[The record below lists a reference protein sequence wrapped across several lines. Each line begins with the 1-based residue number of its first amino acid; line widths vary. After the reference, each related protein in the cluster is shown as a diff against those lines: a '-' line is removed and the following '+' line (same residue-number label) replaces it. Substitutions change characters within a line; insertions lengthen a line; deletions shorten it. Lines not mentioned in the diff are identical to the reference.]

1 MVQSEIH
8 IAIIIGS
15 VREGRQTD
23 KIAYYLHNQLSLQVD
38 TQAQLWDLA
47 EEPLPI
53 LTQKW
58 RKIESPPTVFPRM
71 SNFLD
76 QADGIIFCSPEYHG
90 SYTGVL
96 KNAVDHFWNEFKRK
110 PIGVVSTGSGY
121 YGGLN
126 ASSEMQ
132 QLILSLGA
140 FPMPKKLLVPNV
152 QRAFDPNGNPIEEV
166 LKKNV
171 QEFIEEFLWF
181 VKALKHATHPIPVE
195 L

>member
-1 MVQSEIH
+1 MDPIIH

-23 KIAYYLHNQLSLQVD
+23 KVAHYLQGQFSIQEDIQSHS
-38 TQAQLWDLA
+38 WDLA

-58 RKIESPPTVFPRM
+58 RKIASPPAVFHQM
-71 SNFLD
+71 SEFLH

-96 KNAVDHFWNEFKRK
+96 KNAVDHFWEEFRKK

-121 YGGLN
+121 FGGMN

-132 QLILSLGA
+132 QLVLSLGGLSYA
-140 FPMPKKLLVPNV
+140 QEIGCTLYPKGFRSYGQP
-152 QRAFDPNGNPIEEV
+152 
-166 LKKNV
+166 
-171 QEFIEEFLWF
+171 
-181 VKALKHATHPIPVE
+181 H
-195 L
+195 